1 LIDKI
6 NRYWAQFLESLPDT
20 ADRPQRY
27 VDDFWF
33 GMTKESAKLIAEL
46 AFNGVK
52 TATGSV
58 LWTFEV
64 EGNPIPKLG
73 DYNIVT
79 NGVDEPVC
87 VIQDTEIT
95 IVPFDEV
102 DAAFAWDGGEEDRT
116 LESWRK
122 IYWEF
127 IVSECQRINREPSL
141 KTPLVCERFRVV
153 YKKPLK
159 TTP

>member
-1 LIDKI
+1 
-6 NRYWAQFLESLPDT
+6 
-20 ADRPQRY
+20 
-27 VDDFWF
+27 
-33 GMTKESAKLIAEL
+33 MIAEL

-52 TATGSV
+52 TATGCV

-64 EGNPIPKLG
+64 DGTPIPKVG
-73 DYNIVT
+73 DYNIIT
-79 NGVDEPVC
+79 DGADHPVC
-87 VIQDTEIT
+87 VVQDTEIA

-122 IYWEF
+122 IYWDF
-127 IVSECQRINREPSL
+127 IIFECKRIDREPSL
-141 KTPLVCERFRVV
+141 KIPLVCERFRVV
-153 YKKPLK
+153 YKEPLK